1 MIIYGQVAIPLI
13 SFSAPDPLHLSW
25 LMQHLPGA
33 TWCCYNLFSSKV
45 LPEFLMSETPPCS
58 RFADF
63 WLNKYNVIIV
73 ELASFLFLGRPYSFQ
88 WNKWWRSYKCIV
100 LALSVEYCEPTLL
113 IKDFYQV
120 QLVAGWPCR
129 EVMQGVLWYPHI
141 RYRQECWWYHPALH
155 QLSRRKVKPGTMCWP
170 LQGSTPGNG
179 WFKQTFQ
186 FPIKDARLQ
195 NM

>member
-1 MIIYGQVAIPLI
+1 MLLQFILIQSLTWVFNVGNSSMLSICTLLTEQV
-13 SFSAPDPLHLSW
+13 
-25 LMQHLPGA
+25 Q
-33 TWCCYNLFSSKV
+33 CNN
-45 LPEFLMSETPPCS
+45 S
-58 RFADF
+58 RTG
-63 WLNKYNVIIV
+63 K
-73 ELASFLFLGRPYSFQ
+73 FLFLGRPYSFQ

-155 QLSRRKVKPGTMCWP
+155 QLSRRKVKPGTMSWP
-170 LQGSTPGNG
+170 LEGSTPGNG